1 MDGPGSHLSWRKSQ
15 YHPPLKPLFALQK
28 MNGGPLSPVLWS
40 KRLTRVCFC
49 FREAPVQPQCSF
61 PPTQPS
67 QIHCR
72 GREGQIPRLQVQHPA
87 EGCQACS
94 AFVCFKSISLKETRV
109 LWIQFK
115 LSTFPRGCMWSA
127 PERSFLSPKP
137 TSVDR
142 LFSSLCYYQ
151 CVFIEF
157 ISLFISLRIRLSP

>member
-1 MDGPGSHLSWRKSQ
+1 MCCWGVGTSSWGQWGAKQRLLKIFKFFFLYFFFLGCAERQVGSI
-15 YHPPLKPLFALQK
+15 
-28 MNGGPLSPVLWS
+28 
-40 KRLTRVCFC
+40 CFC

-61 PPTQPS
+61 PPIQPS
-67 QIHCR
+67 QTHCR

-94 AFVCFKSISLKETRV
+94 AFVCFKSISLKEIRV

-115 LSTFPRGCMWSA
+115 LSTCPRGCMWSA
-127 PERSFLSPKP
+127 PERSFSSPKP
-137 TSVDR
+137 TSVDC

-157 ISLFISLRIRLSP
+157 ISLFICLRIRLSP